1 MSVTAPSHQV
11 RTSAEQ
17 DSQDVHKDHAAA
29 CSQVTGVLARFGEK
43 WSHIV
48 IVLLS
53 GGPRRFNQ
61 LKRQIPGVSQQML
74 ARTLRSLERDG
85 LIIRTVFPTTPPQVE
100 YTITGLGLSL
110 SERVRALGE
119 WALQHAEQI
128 EAARAQYD
136 VR

>member
-11 RTSAEQ
+11 RASAEQ
-17 DSQDVHKDHAAA
+17 DSQDVHKDHA
-29 CSQVTGVLARFGEK
+29 ARFGEK